1 MSLPLQDI
9 QIVSLATNVPGPV
22 AAAALRDMG
31 AGVLK
36 AEPPGG
42 DPLAFLSAA
51 WHDELCRGMA
61 RERFDLKSSGDRAR
75 FDGHL
80 AAADVLLTSSRPEA
94 LTRLGLGWPDLHL
107 RHPRLSMVS
116 IVGYP
121 SPRQN
126 VAGHDLT
133 YQAEAGL
140 VTPPALP
147 RSLVSDLAGAQQA
160 VIAVLGLL
168 FARERG
174 GEGGFAEIA
183 LADSARA
190 FANPA
195 TRGLTSPDGMLGGA
209 LPVYNVYP
217 AREGWVAIA
226 ALEVRFR
233 NAIERELNVDA
244 ADGEALARVFAQR
257 TAREWQAW
265 AEARDLPLVEVVV
278 PRV

>member
-61 RERFDLKSSGDRAR
+61 AAR
-75 FDGHL
+75 CY
-80 AAADVLLTSSRPEA
+80 
-94 LTRLGLGWPDLHL
+94 LHPP
-107 RHPRLSMVS
+107 HPRLSMVS

-209 LPVYNVYP
+209 LPGYNVYP
-217 AREGWVAIA
+217 AREGWVGMA

-244 ADGEALARVFAQR
+244 ADGGAAGSRVA
-257 TAREWQAW
+257 
-265 AEARDLPLVEVVV
+265 
-278 PRV
+278 